1 MRGIISVIF
10 FFGILGNF
18 SAQNKH
24 MKQEILKK
32 IELNNFN
39 NRIGL
44 EMGLTI
50 LNLAKERKQK
60 VREKEKES

>member
-1 MRGIISVIF
+1 MTKKIVKRIIGLIF
-10 FFGILGNF
+10 SFGILANL

-32 IELNNFN
+32 IELNSFN

-44 EMGLTI
+44 EMVW
-50 LNLAKERKQK
+50 QF
-60 VREKEKES
+60 